1 MCATKYY
8 LPPRSKTT
16 SLLPHFAPVFTISLA
31 LTTQETPMTFRSF
44 LTALILCL
52 LSTSL
57 FARPGTI
64 RTKDGRTIE
73 GDITDKG
80 TEGAVISTRAGQIT
94 IRADEIAEIQY
105 GSNIKEAYEKR
116 LAALPKDAGARAH
129 VDLARWLYE
138 NKEYELA
145 RKELDTALTLDPN
158 NEDATVLR
166 QTVDRTMLLDKR
178 PGTTAAP
185 RQPAAGTGATGAA
198 APNKS
203 VGGALVKE
211 RHLLSAEQIN
221 TIKQAEL
228 RNDEQRVRVRLEN
241 NVAKKYVESANMDP
255 REFAAMPDASKAFN
269 ILKYGAPE
277 LRKDVKIV
285 TDPQALI
292 EFKAKVQPALLQS
305 CATSACHGG
314 TTAGRFLLYNPAD
327 NDSVSYTNFYTLTQL
342 TSNIDGTQRRMIDR
356 LYPQNSLILQ
366 FALPRDRA
374 EFDHPEAAGWKALFS
389 GTNDNRYF
397 LLQDWV
403 KNALVPIQPNY
414 GIDFVL
420 PTTKAPATQPTQ
432 PAAPADQKPP
442 APADQKPPAKQGA

>member
-1 MCATKYY
+1 MK
-8 LPPRSKTT
+8 
-16 SLLPHFAPVFTISLA
+16 
-31 LTTQETPMTFRSF
+31 FRSF
-44 LTALILCL
+44 LPALILCL
-52 LSTSL
+52 LTTSL
-57 FARPGTI
+57 LARPGTV
-64 RTKDGRTIE
+64 RTKDGRSIE

-116 LAALPKDAGARAH
+116 LAALPKDAGAPAH

-138 NKEYELA
+138 NKEYDLA
-145 RKELDTALTLDPN
+145 RKELDTALTIDPN
-158 NEDATVLR
+158 NQDANVLR

-178 PGTTAAP
+178 PGTAPPP
-185 RQPAAGTGATGAA
+185 RQPAAAGTGAAGAA
-198 APNKS
+198 APNKA
-203 VGGALVKE
+203 VGGTLVKD
-211 RHLLSAEQIN
+211 RHVLSAEQIN
-221 TIKQAEL
+221 IIKQAEL

-255 REFAAMPDASKAFN
+255 REFAAMPDAAKAFN

-285 TDPQALI
+285 TDPQPLI
-292 EFKAKVQPALLQS
+292 EFKSKVQPALLQS

-327 NDSVSYTNFYTLTQL
+327 NDSVSYTNFYTLTQF
-342 TSNIDGTQRRMIDR
+342 TSNIEGTQRRMIDR

-374 EFDHPEAAGWKALFS
+374 EFDHPEAAGWKAVFS
-389 GTNDNRYF
+389 GTQDNRYF
-397 LLQDWV
+397 LLLDWV

-414 GIDFVL
+414 GIDFTL

-432 PAAPADQKPP
+432 PSQPAAPADQKP
-442 APADQKPPAKQGA
+442 AAGQGAQGA